1 MSESMAFIGGV
12 AVAGLAALVLLKGTV
27 NPAQTGFA
35 TVAPQIQAPIVAP
48 QVMPQQG
55 QLYGYP
61 GQPVLPNPVPN
72 VPNDNFRLDLERG
85 KIQLENLQRENE
97 VLRKQYQES
106 QSQLV
111 NLNNQ
116 FQAQALQ
123 NQNNQRTQLQQSQSP
138 WWSSGIVWAVGGI
151 ALTVGG
157 GIVFAGVSALF
168 SQKQRPVRTVQVI
181 HPYTG
186 STPPLAPT
194 TRRAE
199 FLPPRVD
206 SSRRVESHEYDDVY

>member
-27 NPAQTGFA
+27 NPNQTGFTA
-35 TVAPQIQAPIVAP
+35 IAPQIQAPIVAP
-48 QVMPQQG
+48 QVMPQQVP
-55 QLYGYP
+55 YGYP
-61 GQPVLPNPVPN
+61 GQPVQPNLVPN
-72 VPNDNFRLDLERG
+72 VPNDQYRLDIER
-85 KIQLENLQRENE
+85 KMQLDNIQRENE

-123 NQNNQRTQLQQSQSP
+123 SQNNQRAQLQQSQSP

-186 STPPLAPT
+186 PTPPLAPT
-194 TRRAE
+194 TRRPE

-206 SSRRVESHEYDDVY
+206 TSRRVESHEYDDVY